1 MQTDFPTAR
10 GSQLSF
16 ASHLTAALTFIA
28 IACAAASPV
37 SAATLERIKETG
49 RIKLGYLADASP
61 FTSRS
66 EGGAVEGYGAA
77 LCGQIVEQIKTQL
90 SLDQLTVEWV
100 PVGVQEQLHE
110 VQQGNVD
117 LHCVPAPV
125 TLSRRE
131 QVSFSIPVFPG
142 GVRAVVR
149 ADAPFQLRDALAV
162 KPSPKP
168 TWRGSPAA
176 KLLEQTT
183 FVVVSGMTTEEWLAR
198 TAKKLHMDAKIV
210 TAPDYRTALQL
221 LQQRKADVFFGDRAV
236 VLGAIDPARRSDFLI
251 LDRMLTHEPVALALA
266 HGDDAFALVVDTALS
281 RMYEAESFA
290 DLYRKFFGDFEDGAR
305 TFFEWVTL
313 LP

>member
-1 MQTDFPTAR
+1 MQPDFLTAR
-10 GSQLSF
+10 DSQLSF
-16 ASHLTAALTFIA
+16 ASRFTAALTFIA
-28 IACAAASPV
+28 LACAGALPV
-37 SAATLERIKETG
+37 SAATLDRIKETG
-49 RIKLGYLADASP
+49 RIRLGYLTDARP
-61 FTSRS
+61 FTSGG
-66 EGGAVEGYGAA
+66 EGGAVVGYGAA
-77 LCGQIVEQIKTQL
+77 LCGQIVEHIKTQL
-90 SLDQLTVEWV
+90 SLPQLNVQWV
-100 PVGVQEQLHE
+100 PVGVQEQLRE
-110 VQQGNVD
+110 VERGNVD
-117 LHCVPAPV
+117 LHCVPAPI

-131 QVSFSIPVFPG
+131 KVSFSIPVFPG

-183 FVVVSGMTTEEWLAR
+183 FVVVPGMTTEEWLAR
-198 TAKKLHMDAKIV
+198 TAKKLQMDAKIV
-210 TAPDYRTALQL
+210 TAPDYRSALQQ

-236 VLGAIDPARRSDFLI
+236 VLGAVDPAQRSDFLI
-251 LDRMLTHEPVALALA
+251 LDRMLTHEAVALALER
-266 HGDDAFALVVDTALS
+266 GDDDFALVVDGALS
-281 RMYEAESFA
+281 RMYEQETFA